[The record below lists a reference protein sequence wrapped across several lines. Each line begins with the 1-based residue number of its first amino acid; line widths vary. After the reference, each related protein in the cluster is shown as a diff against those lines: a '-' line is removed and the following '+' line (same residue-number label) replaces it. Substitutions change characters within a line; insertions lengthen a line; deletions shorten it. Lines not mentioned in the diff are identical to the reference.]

1 MSESERI
8 RKIHSFVQKIRS
20 SEEMG
25 VKYMQAWEEKVL
37 EREEGRDEGILL
49 GTGRSI
55 EELLKELG
63 PVPEKLHK
71 RILEEKDLDTLNA
84 WLKLA
89 ARASSVEDFCFL
101 LDSREK
107 M

>member
-37 EREEGRDEGILL
+37 EREE
-49 GTGRSI
+49 
-55 EELLKELG
+55 
-63 PVPEKLHK
+63 
-71 RILEEKDLDTLNA
+71 EEKKEEKKEGTRGFF
-84 WLKLA
+84 WGLA
-89 ARASSVEDFCFL
+89 GASRSF
-101 LDSREK
+101 
-107 M
+107 

>member
-37 EREEGRDEGILL
+37 EREEGRKEGRDEGILL

-55 EELLKELG
+55 EEFLKEVG
-63 PVPEKLHK
+63 PVPESCIRGFWKK
-71 RILEEKDLDTLNA
+71 KI
-84 WLKLA
+84 WIP
-89 ARASSVEDFCFL
+89 
-101 LDSREK
+101 
-107 M
+107 

>member
-37 EREEGRDEGILL
+37 EREEGREGILL